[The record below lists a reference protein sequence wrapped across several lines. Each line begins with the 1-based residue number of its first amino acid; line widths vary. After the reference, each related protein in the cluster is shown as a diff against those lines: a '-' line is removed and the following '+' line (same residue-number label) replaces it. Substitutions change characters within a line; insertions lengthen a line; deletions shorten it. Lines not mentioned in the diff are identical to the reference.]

1 MQAPYLIFLHSTTRD
16 DKHWPENHWR
26 SLIEL
31 VASSGLK
38 IKLPWGT
45 EPEYQRALR
54 LAEGFDF
61 VEVLPKLTLAEIAEE
76 IANAKA
82 VVSVDTGLSHL
93 TAALDKTNF
102 TLFGPTDPGLIGG
115 YGQAQNEIKS
125 SNNTMASISAEEVF
139 GRLISCL

>member
-1 MQAPYLIFLHSTTRD
+1 MAPT
-16 DKHWPENHWR
+16 
-26 SLIEL
+26 
-31 VASSGLK
+31 GLR

-45 EPEYQRALR
+45 KHEHQRALR

-61 VEVLPKLTLAEIAEE
+61 VEVLPKLTLAQVAEQ
-76 IANAKA
+76 IANAQA

-115 YGQAQNEIKS
+115 YGQRQHEIKS
-125 SNNTMASISAEEVF
+125 MNNSMESITPIAVF
-139 GRLISCL
+139 EQLADKKIVLGNQ